1 MFTGPIIWRSII
13 YSVLMI
19 LGKLACGLWV
29 LRPASTSHEL
39 PSTTEGLTAT
49 AQPGPEESEPKSAQ
63 SPIRTRK
70 TIDLYPASILGFAMV
85 ARGEI
90 GFLIAAIAE
99 ARGIFRDDD
108 TGPENA
114 SDLYLIVCW
123 AVLICT
129 IVGPI
134 SVGIAVKRWSRSK
147 GSRGGRWLEAET

>member
-1 MFTGPIIWRSII
+1 MFTGPIIWRSMI

-29 LRPASTSHEL
+29 LRPTRPSRQL
-39 PSTTEGLTAT
+39 PSTTGEQAAT
-49 AQPGPEESEPKSAQ
+49 TNIKPTSGEPKIDQ
-63 SPIRTRK
+63 SSIQK
-70 TIDLYPASILGFAMV
+70 IKHIDLYPPLILGFAMV

-99 ARGIFRDDD
+99 ARGIFRDNHSA
-108 TGPENA
+108 PEVA

-123 AVLICT
+123 AVLVCT

-134 SVGIAVKRWSRSK
+134 SVGIIVKRWKGNK
-147 GSRGGRWLEAET
+147 GS